1 MKNYFF
7 STFIGLVISITIYG
21 QNQTEKY
28 DIKWGNEI
36 EASRRQTLSG
46 IIGSDQSGFYA
57 LKTKHGMFFG
67 LSTELTIEKYD
78 NNANLLKSVE
88 LTLTDEPKKRSYE
101 DIIKVNDKYYLFTSF
116 TDSKTKLNSLYVQTI
131 DMASLTPNNDKK
143 KVADFDYSESS
154 WKRNRGDFLTTTS
167 KDDSKVLAFYKL
179 PFDRGEKK
187 RIGFSVLDNSMN
199 KIWSRDLALPYNDE
213 LCDIER
219 IRVDNEGKV
228 YVQCTVYKEK
238 RRAKRHGEP
247 NYEYV
252 LLCYK
257 NGSEKP
263 DDYKISL
270 QGKFLADMQFSV
282 RNSKDIICAGFYS
295 EKGTFSIK
303 GAFYLTIDG
312 SSKEIIKQ
320 SYKEFSID
328 ALVENLT
335 ERQKKKVER
344 KLEKG
349 KEVELYEY
357 DLDNIIMREDGGAL
371 LYGEQY
377 FVNAVTTTQTGPNG
391 VITTITNY
399 YYNYN
404 DIIIVSVNP
413 GGDIEWVT
421 KIPKRQVTVNDN
433 GFYSSYYNFLRNDKI
448 YFLFNDNPQNL
459 LEKTNDSKKYK
470 NFSGGKNSVVV
481 LAELD
486 YNGNYT
492 KDALFKS
499 ADAEVIIRPKVCSEI
514 SKDEVVIFGQR
525 RKTQRFAKIIFR

>member
-1 MKNYFF
+1 MKNIYL
-7 STFIGLVISITIYG
+7 SFIITSVISISALG
-21 QNQTEKY
+21 QTPSDKY

-57 LKTKHGMFFG
+57 LKTKQGMFSG
-67 LSTELTIEKYD
+67 SSAELTLERYD
-78 NNANLLKSVE
+78 NGANLLKSVE
-88 LTLTDEPKKRSYE
+88 LVLKDEPKKRNYE
-101 DIIKVNDKYYLFTSF
+101 DIINVNGKYYLFTSF
-116 TDSKTKLNSLYVQTI
+116 PDSKTKLNSLYAQTM
-131 DMASLTPNNDKK
+131 DMASLTPNNDTK

-154 WKRNRGDFLTTTS
+154 WRRNRGDFMTSTS
-167 KDDSKVLAFYKL
+167 KDDSKILAFYKL

-187 RIGFSVLDNSMN
+187 RIGFVVLDNLMN
-199 KIWSRDLALPYNDE
+199 KIWGRDLTLPYNDE

-228 YVQCTVYKEK
+228 YLQCVVYKEK
-238 RRAKRHGEP
+238 RRKKRHGEP

-252 LLCYK
+252 LLCYRD
-257 NGSEKP
+257 GSDKP
-263 DDYKISL
+263 DEYNINL
-270 QGKFLADMQFSV
+270 QGKFLTDMQFSV

-295 EKGTFSIK
+295 DKGAYSIK

-312 SSKEIIKQ
+312 TSKEIKKQ

-328 ALVENLT
+328 AIVENLT
-335 ERQKKKVER
+335 ERQKKKVEK

-349 KEVELYEY
+349 KEVELYDY

-377 FVNAVTTTQTGPNG
+377 FVNVVTTTQPGPNG
-391 VITTITNY
+391 TFTTITNY

-404 DIIIVSVNP
+404 DIIVVSVNP
-413 GGDIEWVT
+413 QGDIDWVT
-421 KIPKRQVTVNDN
+421 KIPKRQVTMNDN
-433 GFYSSYYNFLRNDKI
+433 GFYSSYYNFLRNDRI
-448 YFLFNDNPQNL
+448 YFLFNDNPENL

-492 KDALFKS
+492 KEALFKS

-514 SKDEVVIFGQR
+514 SRDEVVIFGQR
-525 RKTQRFAKIIFR
+525 RKTQRFAKIFFK